1 MTILATLVV
10 LGVLIFVHE
19 LGHFWA
25 ARSVGVRVERFSIG
39 LGPRVYGFTRGD
51 TEYVISAIPL
61 GGYVKMAG
69 MDDEVM
75 ERIEGGRSDPTDDP
89 ASGTGPGG
97 GAGEASSPP
106 SPEVRSEGPPWPG
119 SPDPV
124 RDRSGD
130 FDAKPVWA
138 RTWVISAG
146 VIMNMIFAFLAY
158 TAVAA
163 GWGSAESDT
172 LRLGDVR
179 AEFLEPGTAGLAEI
193 PSGVDIVAVGDRSPE
208 HWGEVRDA
216 LLDLPA
222 GPTLVRY
229 AGTAP
234 VPESGLLDG
243 TVEVIL
249 PESREGRV
257 RIVQALESWLDPVVG
272 NVEPGTPA
280 ARAGLRAGDRILEV
294 DGTGV
299 NRWYPFTRL
308 IQDRPET
315 PTTLLVER
323 GGERVELR
331 VVPDALEALDT
342 ATGEMRTI
350 GRLGVLPMPPPTAW
364 ARLSPADA
372 VVYGAQQTWG
382 ITVFIVDFL
391 GQLITGRA
399 SPRNLGSIVTIGEIS
414 GQAAAEG
421 LPVFLSFMALLSINL
436 AILNLLPIPVLDG
449 GHLVFLALEAIR
461 GRPVSV
467 EQRMRWS
474 QVGFVILIG
483 IMVLALGNDFMRL
496 FGL

>member
-25 ARSVGVRVERFSIG
+25 ARSVGIRVERFSIG

-75 ERIEGGRSDPTDDP
+75 ERIEGGGGGTAAEAVESPESSLP
-89 ASGTGPGG
+89 ASDST
-97 GAGEASSPP
+97 PP
-106 SPEVRSEGPPWPG
+106 
-119 SPDPV
+119 
-124 RDRSGD
+124 DRSGD

-146 VIMNMIFAFLAY
+146 VIMNMIFAFVAY
-158 TAVAA
+158 TVVAA

-179 AEFLEPGTAGLAEI
+179 AEFLEPGTATLAEI
-193 PSGVDIVAVGDRSPE
+193 PMGAELVAIGDRSPE
-208 HWGEVRDA
+208 HWGDVRDA
-216 LLDLPA
+216 FLELPA
-222 GPTLVRY
+222 GPTLLRY
-229 AGTAP
+229 AGSSAEPGAAP
-234 VPESGLLDG
+234 VDG
-243 TVEVIL
+243 AVEVVV
-249 PESREGRV
+249 PEAREARI

-294 DGTGV
+294 DGTAV
-299 NRWYPFTRL
+299 ERWYPFTRL
-308 IQDRPET
+308 IQERPDT

-323 GGERVELR
+323 DGEQVELQA
-331 VVPDALEALDT
+331 VPEATEALDA
-342 ATGEMRTI
+342 ATSVVRTI
-350 GRLGVLPMPPPTAW
+350 GRMGVLPMPPPTAW
-364 ARLSPADA
+364 ARLSPSDA
-372 VVYGAQQTWG
+372 VVYGARQTWG

-421 LPVFLSFMALLSINL
+421 LPVFLSFMALLSVNL

-449 GHLVFLALEAIR
+449 GHLVFLGLEAIR